1 MPEAK
6 KAILS
11 EREILRIER
20 ANPEG
25 LTSAQIVQ
33 IFQKSGARLS
43 EATFRKYVQ
52 LGLVPRCRR
61 VGSKGKHKGSRGI
74 YPCAAVRRINTIKRL
89 MRSSYTIEEIQ
100 RSFSNFKAQIDQVE
114 SAIEDL
120 FKGFEREVS
129 NPRFD
134 HSRGRG
140 LGQEIDQARRTAGD
154 LIRQVQQIESQLVWP
169 EKELSVAGAGGLTSH
184 RSMKS
189 R

>member
-1 MPEAK
+1 MPGTK
-6 KAILS
+6 KSILT

-20 ANPEG
+20 AHPEG
-25 LTSAQIVQ
+25 LTSAQILQ

-100 RSFSNFKAQIDQVE
+100 RSFSNYKEQIEQIEAAV
-114 SAIEDL
+114 EDL
-120 FKGFEREVS
+120 FNGFLREAA

-134 HSRGRG
+134 RSQQAG
-140 LGQEIDQARRTAGD
+140 LEQDITQARRTAGD
-154 LIRQVQQIESQLVWP
+154 LIRQVQQLETRLVWP
-169 EKELSVAGAGGLTSH
+169 EKDLNVVGGGGLTSR
-184 RSMKS
+184 RSLK